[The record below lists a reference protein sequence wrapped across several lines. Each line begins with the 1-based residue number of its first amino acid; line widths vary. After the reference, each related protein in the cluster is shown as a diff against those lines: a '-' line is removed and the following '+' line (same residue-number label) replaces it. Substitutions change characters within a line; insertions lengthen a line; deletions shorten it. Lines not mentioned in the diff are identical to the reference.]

1 MGNDQFWGGGE
12 DPDNQ
17 RERLLRES
25 AERRA
30 AAAAAEAQRLAGI
43 KAESDAKAAAE
54 AKVAKDIA
62 DKKAWD
68 LKIGKTRKKSAG
80 GSARTDYH
88 TGLGETEQAS
98 IASKSL
104 LGQ

>member
-1 MGNDQFWGGGE
+1 MGRGWSVWNGTTGSTQQA
-12 DPDNQ
+12 NNAANAALAAQ
-17 RERLLRES
+17 
-25 AERRA
+25 RA
-30 AAAAAEAQRLAGI
+30 AAT
-43 KAESDAKAAAE
+43 AAE

-88 TGLGETEQAS
+88 TGLGESQTAD